1 MAEAYEV
8 VGALREM
15 LQSQE
20 RREQSKV
27 QTALASMQMAQRSRE
42 FGLQFAQ
49 QKKMQDV
56 QLAGQQLQFLQN
68 VNTQMMGSEATRFL
82 TSSGLGA
89 LYNESDDGVESAIKI
104 LTKKPKIKDGINE
117 GGYGFSDSDANRIA
131 AAIWMS
137 YKGSPSAIL
146 QIADELN
153 SSFKEKS
160 PSAAQN
166 NLMKGFYNA
175 GYFTKDEYTSG
186 VQESGEL
193 ESISKVVKNTRDIAA
208 EMYEYGRGEYE
219 IQRDIGMFEPSQV
232 ITQAT
237 STTDDGRVK
246 RAADIFEEKLK
257 SEERG
262 GLTPMV
268 GPSPDSEKLTEGY
281 KILPE
286 SVQLAAREKLAS
298 LDALEAELKSQYD
311 ALESQRTNILGNYD
325 EAAEDARTA
334 RRAYEI
340 SRNAGASP
348 DELQNLSDTINQS
361 RALAQQARR
370 ERLAVDQYNRN
381 PRRVIEMS
389 RQGKDWRH
397 SVSRAY
403 IEPDEQDFV
412 DVGGVPTDL
421 GTINLTN
428 TTTYQMT
435 ELASRIFNVQNQK
448 KRLALPK

>member
-1 MAEAYEV
+1 
-8 VGALREM
+8 
-15 LQSQE
+15 
-20 RREQSKV
+20 
-27 QTALASMQMAQRSRE
+27 
-42 FGLQFAQ
+42 
-49 QKKMQDV
+49 
-56 QLAGQQLQFLQN
+56 
-68 VNTQMMGSEATRFL
+68 
-82 TSSGLGA
+82 
-89 LYNESDDGVESAIKI
+89 
-104 LTKKPKIKDGINE
+104 
-117 GGYGFSDSDANRIA
+117 
-131 AAIWMS
+131 MS

-160 PSAAQN
+160 PSAAQK

-208 EMYEYGRGEYE
+208 EMYEYGKGEYE

-232 ITQAT
+232 ITQPT
-237 STTDDGRVK
+237 SSAPTGDGRVK
-246 RAADIFEEKLK
+246 IAADIFEEKLK
-257 SEERG
+257 SAG
-262 GLTPMV
+262 KSGLTQMV

-286 SVQLAAREKLAS
+286 DVQRIAREKLAS
-298 LDALEAELKSQYD
+298 LDVLESELKSEYD
-311 ALESQRTNILGNYD
+311 ALESQRTDILGNYD
-325 EAAEDARTA
+325 EAAEDARIA

-340 SRNAGASP
+340 SRNSGVSP
-348 DELQNLSDTINQS
+348 DELQYLSDTINQS

-435 ELASRIFNVQNQK
+435 ELASKIFSVQNQK